1 MNPLPTVHE
10 LRKQGWKVK
19 VGHHRNLHA
28 YNPMTGK
35 KSGKYN
41 VLLSSWK
48 EEYSDMFITPNGGK
62 TVVSIKVPNLDTEF
76 VGEVYCSESEKY
88 NKSIGLKKALAR
100 ALASYYKTVKNNN
113 G

>member
-1 MNPLPTVHE
+1 MNPLPTVYE

-19 VGHHRNLHA
+19 VGHHRNLYV

-35 KSGKYN
+35 KTGKYN
-41 VLLSSWK
+41 VLLSTWK
-48 EEYSDMFITPNGGK
+48 EENNGMFLASNGGK
-62 TVVSIKVPNLDTEF
+62 TIVSIKVPNVDSEF

-100 ALASYYKTVKNNN
+100 ALASYYKTLNQNA
-113 G
+113 